1 MWTVFWLIAL
11 LVGSLVLI
19 YLLLCYAK
27 ESPINRDH
35 CPYCSAEILSQQIC
49 GECGHQLDPF
59 MNS

>member
-27 ESPINRDH
+27 ESQLTEIIVVLQCR
-35 CPYCSAEILSQQIC
+35 ILSQQIC

>member
-27 ESPINRDH
+27 ESSINRDH
-35 CPYCSAEILSQQIC
+35 CPYCSAEFLASRFA
-49 GECGHQLDPF
+49 E
-59 MNS
+59 NVATN